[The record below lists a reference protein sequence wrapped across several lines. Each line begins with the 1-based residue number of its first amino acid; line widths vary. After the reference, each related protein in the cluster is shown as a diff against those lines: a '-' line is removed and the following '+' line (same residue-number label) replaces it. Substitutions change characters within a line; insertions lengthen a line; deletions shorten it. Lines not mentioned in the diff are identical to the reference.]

1 VVTAGRPGRLSVEPL
16 SKYIDVREVSKN
28 QSSLSFETRIL
39 PGVSVGEFRSRVL
52 VSLDT
57 GTQKLFR
64 TVPVFAVI
72 KPTLQ
77 PSVTKLTFGR
87 IEGTTP
93 VTKSFLVNYLGTKSL
108 SKSDLVIDQSSNQ
121 GLEVGV
127 RLVDPGKTWEVS
139 VSLDPQKVASRVR
152 EEVTI
157 LLPDTE
163 ISPVKIKITGSKGE
177 SLS

>member
-1 VVTAGRPGRLSVEPL
+1 M
-16 SKYIDVREVSKN
+16 
-28 QSSLSFETRIL
+28 
-39 PGVSVGEFRSRVL
+39 GEFRSRVL